1 MTDINN
7 IKNYSHNVEKIE
19 KNNKPSVKQEAVKP
33 EETEVKQTYV
43 QDTGVLGR
51 SQIKTTK
58 GADVTGSVKAA
69 VELAQNR
76 PEILDASETFFNNA
90 LNRFI
95 SEGMEFNDAYTSA
108 ILAEEEFI
116 EMCQK
121 GC

>member
-7 IKNYSHNVEKIE
+7 IPNYGHNVEKIE
-19 KNNKPSVKQEAVKP
+19 KNNKPSVKHEAIKP
-33 EETEVKQTYV
+33 EETQVKQTYV

-69 VELAQNR
+69 VDLAQNH
-76 PEILDASETFFNNA
+76 PDVLEASETFFDKV
-90 LNRFI
+90 LEKFI
-95 SEGMEFNDAYTSA
+95 NDGMEYNDAYTSA
-108 ILAEEEFI
+108 ILAEEAFL

-121 GC
+121 SC